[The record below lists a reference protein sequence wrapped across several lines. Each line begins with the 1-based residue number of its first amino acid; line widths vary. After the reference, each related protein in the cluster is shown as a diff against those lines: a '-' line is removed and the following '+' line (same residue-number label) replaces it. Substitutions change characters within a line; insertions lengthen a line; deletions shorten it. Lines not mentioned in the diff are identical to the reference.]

1 MFGLKHSM
9 LQCAW
14 FSNLLLFFLLSSMD
28 MKVNLF
34 KLHFFIHLLFHPQSK
49 HHERKTK
56 NFFPINL
63 KLLTISL
70 VVRF

>member
-1 MFGLKHSM
+1 MFGLKHFV

-34 KLHFFIHLLFHPQSK
+34 KLHFLSIYFSTPK
-49 HHERKTK
+49 ANTMRG
-56 NFFPINL
+56 
-63 KLLTISL
+63 KLRIFSQLTL
-70 VVRF
+70 NC